1 MNNNKKTK
9 IVATLGPAV
18 NSKSILKKILDEGV
32 NVLRI
37 NFSHAKHIDVK
48 NTINLIKDLND
59 TYHYNAAILADLQG
73 PKIRI
78 GELKSDFFVKKGD
91 VISFK
96 TGDRFVANKNEF
108 YMSYLNFAKDVKVGE
123 KILIDDGKLIFEVTK
138 TDQKTIVHA
147 KAILDGT
154 ISSNK
159 GVNLPNTD
167 VSLPALTK
175 KDKEDA
181 IFAISQKV
189 DWIALSFVRNA
200 NDLKDLNDLINKHS
214 DVKIPVIA
222 KIEKPEAILAID
234 EIIQNCDGL
243 MVARGDLGVEI
254 PCEQVPLLQKKLV
267 LKAKKCRIPVIIAT
281 QMMESMM
288 DSLTPSRAEV
298 NDVANSIIDGADAV
312 MLSGETSVGKFPVQV
327 IKQISKII
335 DSVEYSSLIKVPENP
350 PKIKTNRYITKAICY
365 HASHMADEID
375 AKAIMTLTNSGYTA
389 FQISAWR
396 PHSNILV
403 FTSNKRILNR
413 LSLLWGVKAFYYD
426 KFSSTDTTIEEITEI
441 ATCEGYVSKG
451 DFTISLASMPIK
463 AKGMVNTLRVNQVT

>member
-1 MNNNKKTK
+1 
-9 IVATLGPAV
+9 
-18 NSKSILKKILDEGV
+18 
-32 NVLRI
+32 
-37 NFSHAKHIDVK
+37 
-48 NTINLIKDLND
+48 
-59 TYHYNAAILADLQG
+59 
-73 PKIRI
+73 
-78 GELKSDFFVKKGD
+78 
-91 VISFK
+91 
-96 TGDRFVANKNEF
+96 
-108 YMSYLNFAKDVKVGE
+108 MSYLNFAKDVKVGE
-123 KILIDDGKLIFEVTK
+123 KILIDDGKLIFEVTQTDLK
-138 TDQKTIVHA
+138 TTVHA

-154 ISSNK
+154 IRSNK

-234 EIIQNCDGL
+234 EITQNCDGL

-441 ATCEGYVSKG
+441 AISEGYISKG
-451 DFTISLASMPIK
+451 DFTISLAAMPIK